1 MDKDIKGAFI
11 GVTILSILAI
21 LAIVFVNP
29 LLGETLH
36 VDKGIYHVVYDT
48 TLEQP
53 LRVSYKVTNRQKNAD
68 RKGMNFKK
76 EPNIHTSDDKDYV
89 NNVWDKG
96 HMAPAAHFSDSEEN
110 LRLTFSYLN
119 SALQHEKL
127 NRGPWNFLEAHV
139 RKLSEGA
146 EVILQIL

>member
-11 GVTILSILAI
+11 GVSILCILAI

-76 EPNIHTSDDKDYV
+76 K
-89 NNVWDKG
+89 
-96 HMAPAAHFSDSEEN
+96 
-110 LRLTFSYLN
+110 
-119 SALQHEKL
+119 SA
-127 NRGPWNFLEAHV
+127 
-139 RKLSEGA
+139 
-146 EVILQIL
+146 